1 MTGRDRS
8 TGGRVAAR
16 HTPRVSWCPERFV
29 SSAMAR
35 QRDSAGRPQ
44 SRPPKRPCSA
54 HTFRQSRRCILR
66 RNIERRSTMRDAKC
80 HRRRMPG
87 KKVQKQP
94 RKQKDSVT
102 PSRVYPSSRFCKG
115 ESLTAHRGPRSHNA
129 VGEASEYR
137 AYQAEELCEL
147 LSVKV
152 ATQRAVNKPRSLS
165 ECFPGNR

>member
-1 MTGRDRS
+1 
-8 TGGRVAAR
+8 
-16 HTPRVSWCPERFV
+16 
-29 SSAMAR
+29 
-35 QRDSAGRPQ
+35 
-44 SRPPKRPCSA
+44 
-54 HTFRQSRRCILR
+54 
-66 RNIERRSTMRDAKC
+66 MRDAKC